1 VCAGVG
7 GGGRWGEGRRE
18 VLRDVTR
25 CFVADMH
32 NMGILPPIEALLG
45 REGYRE
51 VEKWKG
57 KMGYGL
63 KVR

>member
-1 VCAGVG
+1 M
-7 GGGRWGEGRRE
+7 
-18 VLRDVTR
+18 LRDVTR